1 MFTSKN
7 NKSIS
12 FKLYLGLLTL
22 LLQYKSVTINYYYVA
37 NSNHINYLAQE
48 LLTSNAFDATTRASK
63 FRNLYYIQV
72 KTSYFYKAGGK
83 KDKQAADAALRC
95 LRNVSIHKYVT

>member
-1 MFTSKN
+1 MP
-7 NKSIS
+7 
-12 FKLYLGLLTL
+12 LMQQL
-22 LLQYKSVTINYYYVA
+22 
-37 NSNHINYLAQE
+37 E
-48 LLTSNAFDATTRASK
+48 PSK

-72 KTSYFYKAGGK
+72 KTSYSYKAGGK